1 MQLAT
6 LIAATV
12 ATLLM
17 LGKDTYQL
25 LRAPAEWGIY
35 LYRVIADVWLV
46 GILPVTL
53 YPFLGG
59 KVWCRYWCPLAK
71 LMHLMSGAYSKLGIS
86 RFKIVA
92 NDKCIA
98 CNECSRNC
106 QVGIDVM
113 QYALKQETLDNATS
127 SCIGCGICVSV
138 CPMDTLSFGAP
149 ALARLPMYSA
159 QPATRT
165 TAAVR

>member
-1 MQLAT
+1 VGVDESRFARCGG
-6 LIAATV
+6 A
-12 ATLLM
+12 
-17 LGKDTYQL
+17 GHGND
-25 LRAPAEWGIY
+25 APARQRQLFAPPALRGLETY
-35 LYRVIADVWLV
+35 HLLADVWLV

-71 LMHLMSGAYSKLGIS
+71 LMHLMSKFYARAGIS

-98 CNECSRNC
+98 CTECSRNC
-106 QVGIDVM
+106 QVGIEVM
-113 QYALKQETLDNATS
+113 SYALKQQVLDNASS

-138 CPMDTLSFGAP
+138 CPMDTLSFGNGTSHSVHIQGAP
-149 ALARLPMYSA
+149 QAA
-159 QPATRT
+159 QA
-165 TAAVR
+165 